1 MNTLAVIKS
10 GGKQYIVKSGDV
22 ITVDKIDGDVGTKVE
37 LVKLAN
43 ISTDG
48 SAVELGTPQMKSS
61 VSAEIVESGK
71 GTKIRVAKFKAKVRY
86 RRVTGFRPM
95 LSKLKILSV

>member
-1 MNTLAVIKS
+1 MNILAVIKS

-22 ITVDKIDGDVGTKVE
+22 ITVDKIDGDVGSKVE

-48 SAVELGTPQMKSS
+48 SAVELGTPQMKTS

>member
-22 ITVDKIDGDVGTKVE
+22 ITIDKIDGDVGSKVE
-37 LVKLAN
+37 LIKLAN

>member
-22 ITVDKIDGDVGTKVE
+22 ITVDKIDGDVGSKVE

-48 SAVELGTPQMKSS
+48 SAVELGIPQMKSS

>member
-22 ITVDKIDGDVGTKVE
+22 ITVDKIDSDVGSKIE

-48 SAVELGTPQMKSS
+48 SAVELGTPQMKTS

>member
-22 ITVDKIDGDVGTKVE
+22 ITVDKIDGDVGSKVE

-48 SAVELGTPQMKSS
+48 SAVELGTPQMKSL

>member
-22 ITVDKIDGDVGTKVE
+22 ITVDKIDGDVGSKVE

-48 SAVELGTPQMKSS
+48 SAVELGTPQMKTS

>member
-10 GGKQYIVKSGDV
+10 GGKQYIVKPGDV
-22 ITVDKIDGDVGTKVE
+22 ITVDKIDGDVGSKVE
-37 LVKLAN
+37 LIKLAN

-48 SAVELGTPQMKSS
+48 SSVELGTPSMKSS
-61 VSAEIVESGK
+61 VSAEIVETGK

-86 RRVTGFRPM
+86 RRVTGFRPT
-95 LSKLKILSV
+95 LSKLKILTV

>member
-22 ITVDKIDGDVGTKVE
+22 ITVDKIDGDVGSKVE

>member
-22 ITVDKIDGDVGTKVE
+22 ITVDKIDGDVGSKVE

-48 SAVELGTPQMKSS
+48 SAVELGTPNMKTS

>member
-22 ITVDKIDGDVGTKVE
+22 ITVDRIDGDVGSKVE

-48 SAVELGTPQMKSS
+48 SAVELGTPNMKTS

>member
-10 GGKQYIVKSGDV
+10 GGKQYIVKAGDV
-22 ITVDKIDGDVGTKVE
+22 ITVDKIDGEVGAKVE

-48 SAVELGTPQMKSS
+48 SAVELGMPHMKSA

-95 LSKLKILSV
+95 LSKLKILSI

>member
-1 MNTLAVIKS
+1 
-10 GGKQYIVKSGDV
+10 V
-22 ITVDKIDGDVGTKVE
+22 ITVDKIDGDVGSKVE